1 MRRILPVVFACVLMA
16 APAFAQRG
24 GGGGGFRGGGGGGG
38 MRGGGGG
45 GGFGGG
51 MRGGGGGFRGGGGGG
66 FGGGGFRGG
75 GFGGFRGGF
84 NRGRFGFGFSNFAYY
99 PVSYGG
105 YDPFWYDSYPSSYG
119 YPYSYP
125 YGGGGYGSSTPS
137 VVIISNTPY
146 GYPAAPPPE
155 VAPPPPPVVRE
166 NPPAPAPQ
174 SGKYE
179 EQLYLVAF
187 HDGTIRAVV
196 AYWVEGTTLHYVTMD
211 HEQKQTPLSS
221 TDRDLSERL
230 NRERNVPFRLPG

>member
-1 MRRILPVVFACVLMA
+1 MRRILPVFFACILMA

-24 GGGGGFRGGGGGGG
+24 GGHGGGGGG

-45 GGFGGG
+45 GV
-51 MRGGGGGFRGGGGGG
+51 RGGGGGGGMRGGG

-75 GFGGFRGGF
+75 NFGGFRGGF
-84 NRGRFGFGFSNFAYY
+84 NRGRFGFGFSNFVYY
-99 PVSYGG
+99 PFFYGG

-119 YPYSYP
+119 YPNSYP
-125 YGGGGYGSSTPS
+125 YGGGGYGSSAPS
-137 VVIISNTPY
+137 VMIISNTPY
-146 GYPAAPPPE
+146 GYPAAPPVE
-155 VAPPPPPVVRE
+155 VQPAPPPVVRE
-166 NPPAPAPQ
+166 NPPPTPAPQ
-174 SGKYE
+174 AGKYE

-196 AYWVEGTTLHYVTMD
+196 AYWVEGMTLHYVTMD